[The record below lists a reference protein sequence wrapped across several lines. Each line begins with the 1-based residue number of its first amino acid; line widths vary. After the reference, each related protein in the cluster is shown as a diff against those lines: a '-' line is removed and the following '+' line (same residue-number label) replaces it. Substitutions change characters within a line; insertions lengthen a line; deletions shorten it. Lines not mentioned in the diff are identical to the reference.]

1 MLTRRFPLFLTAAA
15 LAASPALAQPASPLP
30 DADPAIWVVRDPDTT
45 IYLFGTFHALDGK
58 RDWFN
63 DEVKAAFDQS
73 KELVLELPA
82 MDDQAAMQ
90 QAVLKHAVDKS
101 GGKLSEKL
109 SPAAREKYVKAL
121 ADIGA
126 PPAAFD
132 QFRPFFAALTI
143 VMLNAQKLGF
153 TGDKG
158 AEAVLTKAAK
168 ESGKPIS
175 GLETI
180 DFQMGLFS
188 SLSEAEQLRMLEE
201 TLDQLPEI
209 AALFTR
215 MNDVWSSGDADGF
228 AALMNEMNA
237 QSPKAYELLLAG
249 RNANW
254 AAWIDDRLDQ
264 PGTVFVAVGAG
275 HLGGKDS
282 VQQLLAG
289 RGIESARVPA
299 Q

>member
-1 MLTRRFPLFLTAAA
+1 MLKEKIALLVSVAA
-15 LAASPALAQPASPLP
+15 LAATPALAQQPAPLP
-30 DADPAIWVVRDPDTT
+30 DADPAIWVVSDPDTT

-58 RDWFN
+58 HDWFN
-63 DEVKAAFDQS
+63 EEVRTAFDNS

-90 QAVLKHAVDKS
+90 QAVLKHAIDQS

-109 SPAAREKYVKAL
+109 SPAAREKYLKAL
-121 ADIGA
+121 AEIGA
-126 PPAAFD
+126 PQAAFD
-132 QFRPFFAALTI
+132 QFKPFFAALTI

-158 AEAVLTKAAK
+158 AEAILTKAAK

-180 DFQMGLFS
+180 EYQMSLFS
-188 SLSEAEQLRMLEE
+188 SLPEAEQLRMLEE
-201 TLDQLPEI
+201 TLDDLPEV
-209 AALFTR
+209 AELFAR
-215 MNDVWSSGDADGF
+215 MNDVWTKGDADGF
-228 AALMNEMNA
+228 ATLMNEMNA
-237 QSPKAYELLLAG
+237 QSPRIYELLITG

-254 AAWIDDRLDQ
+254 AAWIDDRLDR

-282 VQQLLAG
+282 VQALLAR